1 MPNGLSENR
10 QQMIIQY
17 LIYPEKVLRYMPDG
31 QVKTY
36 KGKKWEY
43 AARDSLGGV
52 RRPWSGGW
60 KQAREQKMWVGW
72 REKMCGKI
80 QALQWVV
87 LNQTVMTSMI
97 WQEMLLSS
105 VVTGMIKT
113 HR

>member
-1 MPNGLSENR
+1 
-10 QQMIIQY
+10 
-17 LIYPEKVLRYMPDG
+17 
-31 QVKTY
+31 
-36 KGKKWEY
+36 
-43 AARDSLGGV
+43 
-52 RRPWSGGW
+52 
-60 KQAREQKMWVGW
+60 
-72 REKMCGKI
+72 MCGKI